1 MKSRVVQLTGRASR
15 YNLLLILNPDQTS
28 GDQPSFKPTLMVLLL
43 FVCFLIFNFV
53 LHAWVLAQ
61 LCLTL
66 CDPMDCSLLWG
77 CKESDTAS
85 VYGIFQVTI
94 LEWVAISY
102 SRGSSWS
109 RDRTLVS
116 CISCI
121 GRQMVYQLRHLGCH
135 SVLGYSQLINNIMIV
150 SGEQRRFCSQING
163 WMELLNVLGITA
175 K

>member
-1 MKSRVVQLTGRASR
+1 MTGRASR
-15 YNLLLILNPDQTS
+15 YNLLLILSPDQTS

-53 LHAWVLAQ
+53 LHDWVLAQ

-77 CKESDTAS
+77 CKQRVRHSLCLRNFPGNNS
-85 VYGIFQVTI
+85 RMGCHFLLQGIFLIQ
-94 LEWVAISY
+94 
-102 SRGSSWS
+102 GSNPCLLYLLHWQ
-109 RDRTLVS
+109 
-116 CISCI
+116 
-121 GRQMVYQLRHLGCH
+121 QMVYQLRHLGCH
-135 SVLGYSQLINNIMIV
+135 FVLGYSQLINNVMIV
-150 SGEQRRFCSQING
+150 SGEQWRFRSQING